1 MANKTLEELEMENEE
16 LVWAVKYFQ
25 ALLVK
30 TREENDRLR
39 KLLLDRGVKHE

>member
-1 MANKTLEELEMENEE
+1 MTNKTLEELDIENEK
-16 LVWAVKYFQ
+16 LVWTVKYFQ

>member
-1 MANKTLEELEMENEE
+1 MTDKTLEELDIENEE
-16 LVWAVKYFQ
+16 LVSTVKYFQ